1 MYECIR
7 HDVEFVLAGSI
18 RDDGPLPDT
27 IMDLREAQLA
37 RARPGEL
44 NYASGTIGATPFLAG
59 ELFNYMAKVKIV
71 RIAYKGTGPSMI
83 GVMSGESQLMFPGA
97 GSVWSHV
104 EQGRLRALGVA
115 SLKPSPLTP
124 GLEPI
129 ALTVPGYESTSNIAF
144 FAPAKTPQAI
154 IDRLHQ
160 EIVKAVHRPEV
171 KDVMF
176 KGGVEPA
183 GSDAQRARRLRGDG
197 HRPHHENARRDRIQE
212 RTRCRMNDP
221 TYNYDVLIVGG
232 GNAACSAAHAALEK
246 TKSVASSRKR
256 PSATAAATARMT
268 GHMRFVFNGIEDLRP
283 LVRDMSDDELHKLL
297 DGGLPKRD
305 RGDVLGRDDAR
316 HQQSERSGP
325 AAGARHAS
333 RSKTVQWL
341 ASKGPRLGAGAVSRT
356 TTCSR

>member
-1 MYECIR
+1 MVRISSALLLALAAGLACAQPYPSKVVRIVTAAPGSNNDWGARLVGEAISPSLGQR
-7 HDVEFVLAGSI
+7 VIVENRGGLAVNVVAKSPPDGYTILFYGPAAWTQQLFRETSVEPLRDLAPITLAMLSPIVLVVHPS
-18 RDDGPLPDT
+18 LPVKSVKEL
-27 IMDLREAQLA
+27 IALA

-129 ALTVPGYESTSNIAF
+129 ALTIPGYESTSNIAF

-183 GSDAQRARRLRGDG
+183 GTTPKELGDYVAMDI
-197 HRPHHENARRDRIQE
+197 ERI
-212 RTRCRMNDP
+212 
-221 TYNYDVLIVGG
+221 
-232 GNAACSAAHAALEK
+232 
-246 TKSVASSRKR
+246 TKML
-256 PSATAAATARMT
+256 AATGFRK
-268 GHMRFVFNGIEDLRP
+268 E
-283 LVRDMSDDELHKLL
+283 
-297 DGGLPKRD
+297 
-305 RGDVLGRDDAR
+305 RGA
-316 HQQSERSGP
+316 E
-325 AAGARHAS
+325 
-333 RSKTVQWL
+333 
-341 ASKGPRLGAGAVSRT
+341 
-356 TTCSR
+356 

>member
-1 MYECIR
+1 
-7 HDVEFVLAGSI
+7 
-18 RDDGPLPDT
+18 
-27 IMDLREAQLA
+27 
-37 RARPGEL
+37 
-44 NYASGTIGATPFLAG
+44 
-59 ELFNYMAKVKIV
+59 
-71 RIAYKGTGPSMI
+71 MI

-183 GSDAQRARRLRGDG
+183 GTTPKELGDYVAMDI
-197 HRPHHENARRDRIQE
+197 ERI
-212 RTRCRMNDP
+212 
-221 TYNYDVLIVGG
+221 
-232 GNAACSAAHAALEK
+232 
-246 TKSVASSRKR
+246 TKML
-256 PSATAAATARMT
+256 AATGFRK
-268 GHMRFVFNGIEDLRP
+268 E
-283 LVRDMSDDELHKLL
+283 
-297 DGGLPKRD
+297 
-305 RGDVLGRDDAR
+305 RGA
-316 HQQSERSGP
+316 E
-325 AAGARHAS
+325 
-333 RSKTVQWL
+333 
-341 ASKGPRLGAGAVSRT
+341 
-356 TTCSR
+356 